1 MPVAR
6 FGFRCTSS
14 AAAAP
19 ECYALAR
26 ARRRLVP
33 DLHNTTRPPQ
43 TKLNNK
49 ATSLDAIKA
58 RLGARFD
65 QAPLEEGS
73 SAYVRPFS
81 IAYELDGARS
91 LVAVVYF

>member
-6 FGFRCTSS
+6 FGFRCASA

-26 ARRRLVP
+26 ARRRRVP
-33 DLHNTTRPPQ
+33 DSHNTTRPPR
-43 TKLNNK
+43 TNNK